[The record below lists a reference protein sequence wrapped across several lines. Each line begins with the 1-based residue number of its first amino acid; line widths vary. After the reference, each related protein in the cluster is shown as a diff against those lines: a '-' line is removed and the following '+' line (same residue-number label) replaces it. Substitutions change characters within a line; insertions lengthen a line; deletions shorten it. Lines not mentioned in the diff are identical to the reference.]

1 MQINEFIHEVF
12 GTVRAFIEEG
22 TVWFLLSDIVS
33 ALKTDHVNAVRVDNE
48 DKRLCGV
55 KTPGGVQK
63 QVFVDEAAMYELVLT
78 SRCPKACEFKKWVT
92 HTVLPSIRK
101 TGGYIEGQE
110 NLSAADRAV
119 LDERVKTLSAEVR
132 KACEG
137 KRKLQDML
145 LAEEERCSQAFGW
158 YRDAS
163 AQLRDVQH
171 KLDELTD
178 MLSDVDCVERYL
190 LTLRRKQEL
199 DRAAAEAK
207 RREEAF
213 SHLYVQVEVEHDPL
227 VTDWDGNIVRLSELL
242 GKDRRR

>member
-1 MQINEFIHEVF
+1 MILTIN
-12 GTVRAFIEEG
+12 A
-22 TVWFLLSDIVS
+22 
-33 ALKTDHVNAVRVDNE
+33 
-48 DKRLCGV
+48 
-55 KTPGGVQK
+55 P
-63 QVFVDEAAMYELVLT
+63 
-78 SRCPKACEFKKWVT
+78 
-92 HTVLPSIRK
+92 IRK

-110 NLSAADRAV
+110 RLSDEDRTV
-119 LDERVKTLSAEVR
+119 LEERVKTLCAEVS

-137 KRKLQDML
+137 KQKLQNML

-163 AQLRDVQH
+163 AQLRDVQQ
-171 KLDELTD
+171 KLDELTG

-213 SHLYVQVEVEHDPL
+213 SHLYVQVEVEYDPL
-227 VTDWDGNIVRLSELL
+227 VTDWDGNVVRLSEYL
-242 GKDRRR
+242 GKDKRR